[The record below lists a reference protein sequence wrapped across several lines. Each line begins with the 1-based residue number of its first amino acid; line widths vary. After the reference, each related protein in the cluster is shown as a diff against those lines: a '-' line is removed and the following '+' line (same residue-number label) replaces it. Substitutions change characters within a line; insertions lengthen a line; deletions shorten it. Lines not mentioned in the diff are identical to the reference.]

1 MSSGDRP
8 RLLVLGAEGMTGV
21 EEGLRAKVR
30 HVDSMIGNFH
40 LPPSFLHWLSRPPLP
55 WMGDRRAPFKSP
67 SSSLRPPSLVQMGIV
82 AKMAGG
88 SVGSKMEVTVAER
101 LVWWSL
107 QMRSGEERWSSDL

>member
-1 MSSGDRP
+1 
-8 RLLVLGAEGMTGV
+8 
-21 EEGLRAKVR
+21 
-30 HVDSMIGNFH
+30 MINNFH

-82 AKMAGG
+82 AKSQRKGGRLPGSPRFHNCKIFLNKYPSSSPLQVTGG

-107 QMRSGEERWSSDL
+107 QMRSGEER